1 MQAVVD
7 AFNHPQNHMVV
18 GLPSI
23 SQIDRKTL
31 MATAGGD
38 GRPTEGFSLELV
50 VVIPLLCRKNHA
62 STCSSLST
70 D

>member
-7 AFNHPQNHMVV
+7 AFNHSQNHMVV

-23 SQIDRKTL
+23 SPIDRKTL
-31 MATAGGD
+31 MAATGGD
-38 GRPTEGFSLELV
+38 GRQTEGFSLELV

-62 STCSSLST
+62 STCPYLHT